1 MPLSRPSSKPMRTG
15 IAVLGAMAIAGS
27 TLTTLAVQ
35 TATAAPATAAHA
47 DRNDRHE
54 SNDWDANAYRG
65 EVEVVPADEDTADEG
80 RLLTG
85 RVFLDG
91 DRDSRSD
98 GRERGLA
105 GVVVSNGRDV
115 VTTDRHGRYRLPAYD
130 NMTVF
135 ITQPSG
141 YQVPVDE
148 HNVAQFHYNHL
159 PAGSPELRYGG
170 IEPTGPLP
178 EAVNFPL
185 VKSRATKDREQH
197 CLIAGDLQTYDKE
210 EVGYARAGAI
220 SDLSRRNDYTGCGA
234 LFIGDVVGDDL
245 SLYPDVKGL
254 TAELNGPVRFL
265 PGNHDLDFD
274 AKTAE
279 HSFDTFRAQ
288 MAPAYYSYDVGRTH
302 VIALNTVRYPCTPDV
317 DNADGRHTNCNDPEN
332 SPSYNGR
339 LDEKQLEWL
348 EQDLAK
354 VPSDK
359 LVVVAGHIPLLTFAD
374 EGSARHQ
381 VDQVREVY
389 DLLEGRRAVSVAGHT
404 HSIENMKT
412 GDLFKG
418 WRDLFG
424 VEGLPF
430 PHITAGAISGDWYSG
445 ELTDKGYP
453 VAVGRDGARPGVLTL
468 DIKGNSFEERFTVTG
483 EKDDVQMQLGV
494 NSPTYR
500 QWYVDR
506 RAWNADK
513 QGEAPEL
520 GDPTVVSR
528 DDLTG
533 TTWLT
538 TNFWMGSTGSKVK
551 VSIDGGRAREA
562 VRTQQARGEDQLI
575 GPEWSDPHAAAQQL
589 VNGGSVAD
597 RTMHLWRLELPSGL
611 EAGTHRAKVTATDS
625 HGRSFTET
633 LRFTVVEER

>member
-1 MPLSRPSSKPMRTG
+1 MRAG
-15 IAVLGAMAIAGS
+15 LAALGAVAIASS
-27 TLTTLAVQ
+27 TLAAVAVQ
-35 TATAAPATAAHA
+35 TTTAMPAAAAPADKSDWNA
-47 DRNDRHE
+47 D
-54 SNDWDANAYRG
+54 AYRG
-65 EVEVVPADEDTADEG
+65 KVEVVPGDGTDGDG
-80 RLLTG
+80 RTLTG

-91 DRDSRSD
+91 DRDSSSD
-98 GRERGLA
+98 RRERGVA
-105 GVVVSNGRDV
+105 GVLVSNGRDV
-115 VTTDRHGRYRLPAYD
+115 VTTDRQGRYELPVHD

-135 ITQPSG
+135 ITQPAG

-148 HNVAQFHYNHL
+148 HNIAQFHYNHL

-178 EAVNFPL
+178 KAVNFPL
-185 VKSRATKDREQH
+185 VQSQATRSGDQD
-197 CLIAGDLQTYDKE
+197 CVIAGDLQPYDKT

-220 SDLSRRNDYTGCGA
+220 ADLARRNDYASCGA

-245 SLYPDVKGL
+245 SLYKDVKEL
-254 TAELNGPVRFL
+254 TGRLNGPVRFL
-265 PGNHDLDFD
+265 PGNHDLDYD
-274 AKTAE
+274 AKTPE
-279 HSFDTFRAQ
+279 HSFDTFRARL
-288 MAPAYYSYDVGRTH
+288 APTYYSYDVGRTH
-302 VIALNTVRYPCTPDV
+302 VVALNTVRYPCTPDV
-317 DNADGRHTNCNDPEN
+317 DNADGQRPNCNDPVN

-339 LDEKQLEWL
+339 LDEEQLKWL
-348 EQDLAK
+348 ERDLAK

-389 DLLEGRRAVSVAGHT
+389 ELLKGRKAVAVAGHT

-418 WRDLFG
+418 WRDIFG
-424 VEGLPF
+424 IEGLPF

-445 ELTDKGYP
+445 EPTDKGYP
-453 VAVGRDGARPGVLTL
+453 VAVGRDGSRPGVLTL
-468 DIKGNSFEERFTVTG
+468 EIKGTSFKERFTVTG

-506 RAWNADK
+506 QAWNKNK
-513 QGEAPEL
+513 QGPAPEL
-520 GDPTVVSR
+520 GDTRVISR
-528 DDLTG
+528 ADLTG

-551 VSIDGGRAREA
+551 VSVDGGPAREA
-562 VRTQQARGEDQLI
+562 VRTQRARGEDQLV
-575 GPEWSDPHAAAQQL
+575 GPEWSDPHAVARQL
-589 VNGGSVAD
+589 VHGGSVAD
-597 RTMHLWRLELPSGL
+597 RTMHLWRFELPADL
-611 EAGTHRAKVTATDS
+611 AAGTHRAKVTATDA
-625 HGRSFTET
+625 HGRTFTET